1 LATDRK
7 RRKEES
13 LNRAR
18 GAELISSSP
27 RSGAEPPVANG
38 EHPRGSS
45 AYRRVEDLLSRQECV
60 ILDGG
65 IATELEELEIPGYEL
80 RDDAMWGIWALLN
93 AQEAVK
99 KVHRSYADVGCDVI
113 STDTWGIQSAM
124 NGEAAVPGV
133 ASGDWMDLA
142 RSGIR
147 LARQAVADVGREDE
161 VAVAFSL
168 HGDVADE
175 QGLERLELL
184 ARVFEEEPPDL
195 VLLETMS
202 LVQDVTFR
210 GVEALVASGFPVWL
224 SFRRCRHGLCG
235 VFGQHWGGPEGDL
248 FGRAARRFE
257 EMGVGALMIN
267 CIPPDHV
274 AGMLPWLRD
283 FTDLP
288 LGVYPNLGYYTE
300 SGWAFDRRIGGEEYA
315 ELAAGWRQEGADLIG
330 GCCGVRP
337 EHIAAAK
344 AALAGTRPGRRSGAI
359 AATNGEAT
367 ESAAEPEAQ
376 RLERWRDERERELY
390 PLPMPELLVEP
401 GVFVPTQGSFLIWKH
416 LFSHGIGEG
425 RRCLDVG
432 CGSGLLTAQLAL
444 NGATAVHA
452 IDIDERAVA
461 NTLSN
466 AFRNGVA
473 ERVTGERVDIY
484 PWDPQQ
490 RYEVVVASLY
500 QMPNDPVDQLGSH
513 RPLDFW
519 GRSLLD
525 HLLSLLPSLLEP
537 EGRAYIM
544 QLSIL
549 SERETLDQL
558 RRVGLRSSVV
568 DFAFLELG
576 PALADYAEQIGRVE
590 ELSDAYHLRFGEEDT
605 MIAYLLE
612 ISPGDGF
619 AARERRSAS

>member
-1 LATDRK
+1 VGHR
-7 RRKEES
+7 
-13 LNRAR
+13 
-18 GAELISSSP
+18 SP
-27 RSGAEPPVANG
+27 
-38 EHPRGSS
+38 
-45 AYRRVEDLLSRQECV
+45 AYRRIEELLAAQECV

-93 AQEAVK
+93 ATDSVK
-99 KVHRSYADVGCDVI
+99 QVHRSYAQVGCDVI

-124 NGEAAVPGV
+124 NGEGALTGPAA
-133 ASGDWMDLA
+133 GDWMELA
-142 RSGIR
+142 RRGIR
-147 LARQAVADVGREDE
+147 LARQAVAEVGREGE
-161 VAVAFSL
+161 LAVAFSL

-184 ARVFEEEPPDL
+184 ARVFDEEPPDL

-257 EMGVGALMIN
+257 DMGVRALMIN

-274 AGMLPWLRD
+274 GGMLPWLRD

-300 SGWAFDRRIGGEEYA
+300 SGWAFDRAIGGAEYA
-315 ELAAGWRQEGADLIG
+315 ELAAEWRREGAQLIG

-337 EHIAAAK
+337 KHIAAAK
-344 AALAGTRPGRRSGAI
+344 EALAGTKPGRRP
-359 AATNGEAT
+359 
-367 ESAAEPEAQ
+367 SAVDGYDGDLAERTAEPEPKPPAG
-376 RLERWRDERERELY
+376 WRDERERPLY
-390 PLPMPELLVEP
+390 PLSMPELLVEP
-401 GVFVPTQGSFLIWKH
+401 GVFVPTQGSFLLWKH
-416 LFSHGIGEG
+416 LFMQGIGDGE
-425 RRCLDVG
+425 RCLDVG

-444 NGATAVHA
+444 NGASSVHA
-452 IDIDERAVA
+452 IDIDRRAVA

-473 ERVTGERVDIY
+473 ERVSGEQVDLY

-490 RYEVVVASLY
+490 RYDVVVASLY

-513 RPLDFW
+513 RPLDYW
-519 GRSLLD
+519 GRSLFD
-525 HLLSLLPSLLEP
+525 HLLHLLPSLLEP
-537 EGRAYIM
+537 GGRAYVM

-549 SERETLDQL
+549 SEQETLRQL
-558 RRVGLRSSVV
+558 RRSGLRSRVV

-576 PALADYAEQIGRVE
+576 PSLAAYSDQIARVE
-590 ELSDAYHLRFGEEDT
+590 EQSDAYHLRFGEEDT
-605 MIAYLLE
+605 MVAYLLE
-612 ISPGDGF
+612 ITLEDGVPPP
-619 AARERRSAS
+619 ERRRAA

>member
-1 LATDRK
+1 MASSVRSRNGQTTRDAGLAE
-7 RRKEES
+7 RR
-13 LNRAR
+13 
-18 GAELISSSP
+18 
-27 RSGAEPPVANG
+27 
-38 EHPRGSS
+38 SS
-45 AYRRVEDLLSRQECV
+45 AYGRIDRLLAREECV

-80 RDDAMWGIWALLN
+80 RDDAMWGMWALLN
-93 AQEAVK
+93 APKEVMR
-99 KVHRSYADVGCDVI
+99 VHRGYAEVGCDVI

-124 NGEAAVPGV
+124 NGEHGLAGM
-133 ASGDWMDLA
+133 ASGDWMELA
-142 RSGIR
+142 RRGIR
-147 LARQAVADVGREDE
+147 LARESVAEVGREGE
-161 VAVAFSL
+161 AAVAFSL

-175 QGLERLELL
+175 QGLERFELL

-202 LVQDVTFR
+202 LIQDVTFK

-224 SFRRCRHGLCG
+224 SFRRCRQGLCG

-248 FGRAARRFE
+248 FGRASRRFE
-257 EMGVGALMIN
+257 EMGVRALLIN

-274 AGMLPWLRD
+274 SGMLPWLRD

-300 SGWAFDRRIGGEEYA
+300 SGWTFDRRIGGPEYA
-315 ELAAGWRQEGADLIG
+315 ELAAGWREEGAQLIG

-337 EHIAAAK
+337 QHIAAAK
-344 AALAGTRPGRRSGAI
+344 TKLAGTRPGRRDGAFERYGGDL
-359 AATNGEAT
+359 AGSPVEA
-367 ESAAEPEAQ
+367 
-376 RLERWRDERERELY
+376 ERPPLDGWRDRLDRPLY

-416 LFSHGIGEG
+416 LFMNAIGREK
-425 RRCLDVG
+425 RCLDVG

-444 NGATAVHA
+444 NGASEVHA

-473 ERVTGERVDIY
+473 DRVSGEQVDLY

-490 RYEVVVASLY
+490 RYDVVVASLY
-500 QMPNDPVDQLGSH
+500 QMPNDPIDQLGSH
-513 RPLDFW
+513 RPLDYW
-519 GRSLLD
+519 GRNLFD

-549 SERETLDQL
+549 SQAKTLRQL
-558 RRVGLRSSVV
+558 QQDRLRSQVV

-576 PALADYAEQIGRVE
+576 PALAAYEEQIGRVE
-590 ELSDAYHLRFGEEDT
+590 ELSDAYHLRFGEENT
-605 MIAYLLE
+605 MVAYLLE
-612 ISPGDGF
+612 IALEEGMAP
-619 AARERRSAS
+619 RERRKAS

>member
-1 LATDRK
+1 M
-7 RRKEES
+7 S
-13 LNRAR
+13 RAR
-18 GAELISSSP
+18 GAELITSSVRSRGAATRDATGAGEQRSP
-27 RSGAEPPVANG
+27 
-38 EHPRGSS
+38 
-45 AYRRVEDLLSRQECV
+45 AYRRVEELLAAQRCV

-93 AQEAVK
+93 APGAVK
-99 KVHRSYADVGCDVI
+99 QVHRSYAEVGCDVI

-124 NGEAAVPGV
+124 NGSAALSGL
-133 ASGDWMDLA
+133 ASGDWMELA
-142 RSGIR
+142 RRGIR
-147 LARQAVADVGREDE
+147 LARQAVAEVGREGE

-168 HGDVADE
+168 HGDVTDDH
-175 QGLERLELL
+175 GLERLELL

-210 GVEALVASGFPVWL
+210 GVETLVGSGFPVWL

-300 SGWAFDRRIGGEEYA
+300 SGWAFDRQIGGAEYA
-315 ELAAGWRQEGADLIG
+315 ELAAQWRQEGAQLIG

-337 EHIAAAK
+337 QHIAAAK
-344 AALAGTRPGRRSGAI
+344 AALEGTQPGRRDGVSTSYGADL
-359 AATNGEAT
+359 GEHPARA
-367 ESAAEPEAQ
+367 ESPP
-376 RLERWRDERERELY
+376 LESWRDEHGRELF

-416 LFSHGIGEG
+416 LFMNGIGEG
-425 RRCLDVG
+425 QNCLDVG
-432 CGSGLLTAQLAL
+432 CGTGLLTAQLAL
-444 NGATAVHA
+444 NGAAAVHA

-473 ERVTGERVDIY
+473 DRVTGEQVDLY

-490 RYEVVVASLY
+490 RYDVVVASLY
-500 QMPNDPVDQLGSH
+500 QMPNDPVNQLGSH

-537 EGRAYIM
+537 EGRAYVM

-549 SERETLDQL
+549 SERETLNQL
-558 RRVGLRSSVV
+558 RRNGLRSQVV
-568 DFAFLELG
+568 DYAFLELG

-612 ISPGDGF
+612 ITAGDGF
-619 AARERRSAS
+619 APRERRSAS

>member
-1 LATDRK
+1 MMA
-7 RRKEES
+7 
-13 LNRAR
+13 
-18 GAELISSSP
+18 SSP
-27 RSGAEPPVANG
+27 RSRTTPPSDESRVAEQRSP
-38 EHPRGSS
+38 
-45 AYRRVEDLLSRQECV
+45 AYRRVEKLIAAEQCV

-80 RDDAMWGIWALLN
+80 RDEAMWGIWALLN
-93 AQEAVK
+93 ATDAVK
-99 KVHRSYADVGCDVI
+99 QVHRSYAEVGCDVI

-124 NGEAAVPGV
+124 NGEGALTGLAA
-133 ASGDWMDLA
+133 GDWMELA
-142 RSGIR
+142 RRGIR
-147 LARQAVADVGREDE
+147 LARQAAADVGREGE
-161 VAVAFSL
+161 LAVAFSL

-175 QGLERLELL
+175 QGLERFELL
-184 ARVFEEEPPDL
+184 ARVFDEEPPDL

-210 GVEALVASGFPVWL
+210 GVETLVASGFPVWL

-257 EMGVGALMIN
+257 EMGVRALMIN

-274 AGMLPWLRD
+274 TGMLPWLRD

-300 SGWAFDRRIGGEEYA
+300 SGWAFDRAIGGAEYA
-315 ELAAGWRQEGADLIG
+315 ELAAEWRREGAQLIG

-337 EHIAAAK
+337 RHIAAAK
-344 AALAGTRPGRRSGAI
+344 EVLAGTKPGRRPSATLDGYDGDL
-359 AATNGEAT
+359 AAGP
-367 ESAAEPEAQ
+367 AEPEPEPPAG
-376 RLERWRDERERELY
+376 WRDDRDHPLY

-401 GVFVPTQGSFLIWKH
+401 GVFVPTQGSFLLWKH
-416 LFSHGIGEG
+416 LFMHGIGEG
-425 RRCLDVG
+425 QRCLDVG

-444 NGATAVHA
+444 NGATSVHA
-452 IDIDERAVA
+452 IDIDRRAVA

-473 ERVTGERVDIY
+473 DRVSGEQVDLY

-490 RYEVVVASLY
+490 RYDVVVASLY
-500 QMPNDPVDQLGSH
+500 QMPNDPVEQLGSH
-513 RPLDFW
+513 RPLDYW

-525 HLLSLLPSLLEP
+525 HLLHLLPSLLEP
-537 EGRAYIM
+537 GGRAYVM

-549 SERETLDQL
+549 SERETLKQL
-558 RRVGLRSSVV
+558 RSHGLRSRVV

-576 PALADYAEQIGRVE
+576 AALAAYSKQIARVE
-590 ELSDAYHLRFGEEDT
+590 EQSDAYHLRFGEEDT
-605 MIAYLLE
+605 MVAYLLE
-612 ISPGDGF
+612 ITLEDGT
-619 AARERRSAS
+619 APPQRRRAS

>member
-1 LATDRK
+1 MA
-7 RRKEES
+7 
-13 LNRAR
+13 
-18 GAELISSSP
+18 SSP
-27 RSGAEPPVANG
+27 RSRAAPPPD
-38 EHPRGSS
+38 ESHHPSQRSP
-45 AYRRVEDLLSRQECV
+45 AYRRLEKLIAAEECV

-65 IATELEELEIPGYEL
+65 IATELEELAIPGYEL
-80 RDDAMWGIWALLN
+80 RDEAMWGIWALLN
-93 AQEAVK
+93 ATDAVK
-99 KVHRSYADVGCDVI
+99 QVHRSYAEVGCDVI

-124 NGEAAVPGV
+124 NGEGALTGL
-133 ASGDWMDLA
+133 ASGDWMELA
-142 RSGIR
+142 RRGIR
-147 LARQAVADVGREDE
+147 LARQAVADVAREGE
-161 VAVAFSL
+161 LAVAFSL

-184 ARVFEEEPPDL
+184 ARVFDEEPPDL

-210 GVEALVASGFPVWL
+210 GVETLVASGFPVWL

-274 AGMLPWLRD
+274 TGMLPWLRD

-300 SGWAFDRRIGGEEYA
+300 SGWAFDRAIGGAAYA
-315 ELAAGWRQEGADLIG
+315 ELAAQWRREGAQLIG
-330 GCCGVRP
+330 GCCGVGP
-337 EHIAAAK
+337 SHIAAAK
-344 AALAGTRPGRRSGAI
+344 DALAGTKPGRRSGVVDGHDRDL
-359 AATNGEAT
+359 AART
-367 ESAAEPEAQ
+367 AEPEREPLAG
-376 RLERWRDERERELY
+376 WRDEHDRALY

-401 GVFVPTQGSFLIWKH
+401 GVFVPTQGSFLLWKH
-416 LFSHGIGEG
+416 LFMHAIGEDE
-425 RRCLDVG
+425 RCLDVG

-444 NGATAVHA
+444 NGAASVHA
-452 IDIDERAVA
+452 IDIDRRAVA

-473 ERVTGERVDIY
+473 DRVSGEQVDLY

-490 RYEVVVASLY
+490 RYDVVVASLY
-500 QMPNDPVDQLGSH
+500 QMPNDPVEQLGSH
-513 RPLDFW
+513 RPLDYW
-519 GRSLLD
+519 GRSLFD
-525 HLLSLLPSLLEP
+525 HLLHLLPSLLEP
-537 EGRAYIM
+537 GGRAYLM

-549 SERETLDQL
+549 SERETLKQL
-558 RRVGLRSSVV
+558 RRDGLRSKVV

-576 PALADYAEQIGRVE
+576 AALAAYSKQIARVE
-590 ELSDAYHLRFGEEDT
+590 EQSDAYHLRFGEEDT
-605 MIAYLLE
+605 MVAYLLE
-612 ISPGDGF
+612 VTLENGTAPP
-619 AARERRSAS
+619 ERRRTA

>member
-1 LATDRK
+1 
-7 RRKEES
+7 

-18 GAELISSSP
+18 GAELISSSL
-27 RSGAEPPVANG
+27 RSRTAPPPGEAGAEERRSP
-38 EHPRGSS
+38 
-45 AYRRVEDLLSRQECV
+45 AYRRVEDLIAGRECV
-60 ILDGG
+60 VLDGG

-80 RDDAMWGIWALLN
+80 RDEAMWGIWALLN
-93 AQEAVK
+93 ASEAVR
-99 KVHRSYADVGCDVI
+99 KVHRSYAEVGCDVI

-124 NGEAAVPGV
+124 NGEAALAGM
-133 ASGDWMDLA
+133 ASGDWMELA
-142 RSGIR
+142 RRGIR
-147 LARQAVADVGREDE
+147 LARQSVAEVGREGE
-161 VAVAFSL
+161 VAVAFSI

-184 ARVFEEEPPDL
+184 SRVFEEEPPDL

-202 LVQDVTFR
+202 LIQDVTYR
-210 GVEALVASGFPVWL
+210 GVETLIASGFPVWL

-300 SGWAFDRRIGGEEYA
+300 SGWSFDRRIGGEEYA
-315 ELAAGWRQEGADLIG
+315 ELASGWRQEGADLIG

-337 EHIAAAK
+337 HHIAAAK
-344 AALAGTRPGRRSGAI
+344 AALEGTRPGRRNG
-359 AATNGEAT
+359 TLGTHEGEAAAPAT
-367 ESAAEPEAQ
+367 EAEPLQ
-376 RLERWRDERERELY
+376 GWRDERQRELY

-416 LFSHGIGEG
+416 LFTAGIGEG

-432 CGSGLLTAQLAL
+432 CGTGLLTAQLAL

-473 ERVTGERVDIY
+473 DRVTGEQVDLY

-490 RYEVVVASLY
+490 RYDVVVASLY

-519 GRSLLD
+519 GRSILD
-525 HLLSLLPSLLEP
+525 HLFSLLPSLLEP
-537 EGRAYIM
+537 EGRAYVM

-549 SERETLDQL
+549 SERETLEQL
-558 RRVGLRSSVV
+558 RRVGLRSRVV

-576 PALADYAEQIGRVE
+576 PALGDYAKQIGRVE

-612 ISPGDGF
+612 ITAGDGF
-619 AARERRSAS
+619 ASRERRRAS

>member
-1 LATDRK
+1 M
-7 RRKEES
+7 
-13 LNRAR
+13 NRAR
-18 GAELISSSP
+18 GAQLISSSL
-27 RSGAEPPVANG
+27 RSRTEPSPAAAGAE
-38 EHPRGSS
+38 EHLS
-45 AYRRVEDLLSRQECV
+45 AGYRHLQDLLSAQECV

-93 AQEAVK
+93 APEAVRQ
-99 KVHRSYADVGCDVI
+99 VHRGYAEVGCDVI

-124 NGEAAVPGV
+124 NGEGALTGLAA
-133 ASGDWMDLA
+133 ADWMELA
-142 RSGIR
+142 RRGIR
-147 LARQAVADVGREDE
+147 LARQAVDEVGREGE
-161 VAVAFSL
+161 LAVAFSL

-202 LVQDVTFR
+202 LIQDVTFR
-210 GVEALVASGFPVWL
+210 GVESLIASGFPVWL

-257 EMGVGALMIN
+257 EMGVGALLIN

-300 SGWAFDRRIGGEEYA
+300 SGWAFDRAIGGAEYA
-315 ELAAGWRQEGADLIG
+315 ELAVEWRREGAQLIG
-330 GCCGVRP
+330 GCCGVGPRQ
-337 EHIAAAK
+337 IAAARE
-344 AALAGTRPGRRSGAI
+344 ALAGTRPGRRSGAI
-359 AATNGEAT
+359 ERYGGDLAARPEGEDAR
-367 ESAAEPEAQ
+367 PPVG
-376 RLERWRDERERELY
+376 WRDERGRPLY

-416 LFSHGIGEG
+416 LFINGIGEG
-425 RRCLDVG
+425 ERCLDAG

-444 NGATAVHA
+444 NGASAVHA
-452 IDIDERAVA
+452 IDIDRRAVA

-473 ERVTGERVDIY
+473 DRVSGEQVDLY

-490 RYEVVVASLY
+490 RYDVVVASLY
-500 QMPNDPVDQLGSH
+500 QMPNDPVEQLGSH
-513 RPLDFW
+513 RPLDYW
-519 GRSLLD
+519 GRSLFD
-525 HLLSLLPSLLEP
+525 HLLHLLPSLLEP
-537 EGRAYIM
+537 GGRAYVM

-549 SERETLDQL
+549 SELATLKQL
-558 RRVGLRSSVV
+558 RDDGLRSKVL

-576 PALADYAEQIGRVE
+576 PALAAYTDQIDRVE
-590 ELSDAYHLRFGEEDT
+590 EQSDAYHLRFGEEDT
-605 MIAYLLE
+605 MVAYLLE
-612 ISPGDGF
+612 ISAEDGI
-619 AARERRSAS
+619 APRERRRAR

>member
-1 LATDRK
+1 V
-7 RRKEES
+7 E
-13 LNRAR
+13 
-18 GAELISSSP
+18 ELI
-27 RSGAEPPVANG
+27 AA
-38 EHPRGSS
+38 
-45 AYRRVEDLLSRQECV
+45 QECV

-65 IATELEELEIPGYEL
+65 IATELEKLEIPGYEL
-80 RDDAMWGIWALLN
+80 RDEALWGIWALLN
-93 AQEAVK
+93 APEAVK
-99 KVHRSYADVGCDVI
+99 QVHRSYAEVGCDVI

-124 NGEAAVPGV
+124 NGEAALAGL
-133 ASGDWMDLA
+133 ASGDWMELA
-142 RSGIR
+142 RRGIR
-147 LARQAVADVGREDE
+147 LARQSVAEVGREGE

-184 ARVFEEEPPDL
+184 ARLFEEEPPDL

-210 GVEALVASGFPVWL
+210 GVETLTSSGFPVWL

-300 SGWAFDRRIGGEEYA
+300 SGWASDRRIGGAEYA
-315 ELAAGWRQEGADLIG
+315 ELATEWRQEGAQLIG

-337 EHIAAAK
+337 QHIAAAK
-344 AALAGTRPGRRSGAI
+344 AALEETRPGSRV
-359 AATNGEAT
+359 AA
-367 ESAAEPEAQ
+367 SAAHDDLPRHPAEQ
-376 RLERWRDERERELY
+376 RAAPLEGWRDDRERDLF

-416 LFSHGIGEG
+416 LFMEGIGEG
-425 RRCLDVG
+425 ETCLDVG
-432 CGSGLLTAQLAL
+432 CGTGLLTAQLAL

-473 ERVTGERVDIY
+473 DRVTGERVDLY
-484 PWDPQQ
+484 PWDPQR
-490 RYEVVVASLY
+490 RYDVVVASLY

-537 EGRAYIM
+537 GGRAYVM

-549 SERETLDQL
+549 SERETLERL
-558 RRVGLRSSVV
+558 RSNGLRSKVV

-576 PALADYAEQIGRVE
+576 PALADYAEQIRRVE

-605 MIAYLLE
+605 MVAYLLE
-612 ISPGDGF
+612 ITAGDG
-619 AARERRSAS
+619 AAKRERRRVG

>member
-1 LATDRK
+1 LT
-7 RRKEES
+7 
-13 LNRAR
+13 RAR
-18 GAELISSSP
+18 GAELIGSSLRSKTAP
-27 RSGAEPPVANG
+27 SLDESGAEGHRSP
-38 EHPRGSS
+38 
-45 AYRRVEDLLSRQECV
+45 AYRHVEELISAQECV
-60 ILDGG
+60 VLDGG

-93 AQEAVK
+93 APDAVK
-99 KVHRSYADVGCDVI
+99 QVHRSYAEVGCDVI

-124 NGEAAVPGV
+124 NGEGRLAGM
-133 ASGDWMDLA
+133 ASGDWMELA
-142 RSGIR
+142 RRGIR
-147 LARQAVADVGREDE
+147 LARQAVAEVGREGE

-184 ARVFEEEPPDL
+184 SRVFEEEPPDL

-210 GVEALVASGFPVWL
+210 GVETLTASGFPIWL

-300 SGWAFDRRIGGEEYA
+300 SGWAFDRRIGGAEYA
-315 ELAAGWRQEGADLIG
+315 ELAGEWRREGAQLIG

-337 EHIAAAK
+337 QHIAAAK
-344 AALAGTRPGRRSGAI
+344 AALEGTRPGQRNGAVDGHGDL
-359 AATNGEAT
+359 AELP
-367 ESAAEPEAQ
+367 AEPEPEPLQA
-376 RLERWRDERERELY
+376 WRDDGERELY

-416 LFSHGIGEG
+416 LFMNRIGEG

-432 CGSGLLTAQLAL
+432 CGTGLLTAQLAL
-444 NGATAVHA
+444 NGAASVHA
-452 IDIDERAVA
+452 IDVEQRAVA

-473 ERVTGERVDIY
+473 DRVTGERVDLY

-490 RYEVVVASLY
+490 RYDVVVASLY
-500 QMPNDPVDQLGSH
+500 QMPNDPVNQLGSH

-537 EGRAYIM
+537 DGRAYVM

-549 SERETLDQL
+549 SERETLEQL
-558 RRVGLRSSVV
+558 RRYGLRSKVV

-576 PALADYAEQIGRVE
+576 PALAEYAEQIGRVE

-612 ISPGDGF
+612 ISAGDGF
-619 AARERRSAS
+619 APRERRSAS